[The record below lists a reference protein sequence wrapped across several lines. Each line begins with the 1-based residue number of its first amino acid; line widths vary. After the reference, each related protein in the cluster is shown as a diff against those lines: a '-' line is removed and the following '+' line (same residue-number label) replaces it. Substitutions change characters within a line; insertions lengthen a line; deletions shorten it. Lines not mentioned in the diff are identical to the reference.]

1 LLQIK
6 NVSYGGVPYELTRV
20 DEANELLER
29 RKAADSHPCASGA
42 MRLHMDG
49 TPGIAR
55 WVDGTRF
62 FPENLGV
69 LLRIKIVSD
78 GGVPSEL
85 TRFGEANELA
95 MGATLRVNR
104 LAPFGSLTAKAR
116 LGGRAF
122 LYFLLTTS
130 SIPSAP

>member
-1 LLQIK
+1 
-6 NVSYGGVPYELTRV
+6 
-20 DEANELLER
+20 
-29 RKAADSHPCASGA
+29 
-42 MRLHMDG
+42 MDG

-55 WVDGTRF
+55 WVDGSRF

-69 LLRIKIVSD
+69 LLRIEIVSD

-104 LAPFGSLTAKAR
+104 LDPQDKYGEMIIKLAQA
-116 LGGRAF
+116 
-122 LYFLLTTS
+122 
-130 SIPSAP
+130 

>member
-1 LLQIK
+1 M
-6 NVSYGGVPYELTRV
+6 
-20 DEANELLER
+20 ER
-29 RKAADSHPCASGA
+29 PASP
-42 MRLHMDG
+42 DG
-49 TPGIAR
+49 
-55 WVDGTRF
+55 VDGTRF

-85 TRFGEANELA
+85 TSFGEANELA